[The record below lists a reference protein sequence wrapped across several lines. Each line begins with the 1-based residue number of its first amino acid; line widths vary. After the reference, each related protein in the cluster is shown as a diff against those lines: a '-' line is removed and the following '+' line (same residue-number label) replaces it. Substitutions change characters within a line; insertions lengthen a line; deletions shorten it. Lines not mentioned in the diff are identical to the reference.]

1 MESKNLM
8 FFHVSVRIVCFLMTL
23 PTLLCGKIIETD
35 SIMSILDYVQENTL
49 VIADLDNTLIES
61 QNQLGSS
68 QWGDYLGALFT
79 EPNKSF
85 EEINFLVAET
95 WCKVQPLI
103 KIRCVDPQ
111 TPQII
116 NQVCEYGIEFMGL
129 TARRPCEVHYT
140 HKQLGSVQIT
150 LSNIIEEGFLE
161 DTLDPRKGIIYHQG
175 IVYCTPMNKK
185 SYGLKLFLEKSKLC
199 PKRIIFVDDKLSHV
213 KDVGQLVKNL
223 GIDYIG
229 IRFSR
234 ADKRVISFC
243 PKIAKIQFDHLPQI
257 ISDDEAMLI
266 LESQLETLTHSNK
279 P

>member
-1 MESKNLM
+1 MML
-8 FFHVSVRIVCFLMTL
+8 FHVSMKIFWLLIAL
-23 PTLLCGKIIETD
+23 PTLLFGKIIETD
-35 SIMSILDYVQENTL
+35 SIMSVLDYAQENTL

-68 QWGDYLGALFT
+68 QWGDHLGNLFT
-79 EPNKSF
+79 EPGRPF
-85 EEINFLVAET
+85 EEIDFLVAEV

-103 KIRCVDPQ
+103 KIRCVDPL

-116 NQVCEYGIEFMGL
+116 KQVCENGIIFMGL

-140 HKQLGSVQIT
+140 QKQLSSVQIT

-161 DTLDPRKGIIYHQG
+161 RNLDPRKDIVYHQG
-175 IVYCTPMNKK
+175 IVFCTPINKK
-185 SYGLKLFLEKSKLC
+185 SYGLRLFLEKSKLC
-199 PKRIIFVDDKLSHV
+199 PKRIIFIDDKLSHV
-213 KDVGQLVKNL
+213 EDVGQLVEDL

-234 ADKRVISFC
+234 ADAQVMSFC

-266 LESQLETLTHSNK
+266 LKSQLKIFTFSNK
-279 P
+279 S